1 MFDSKNLNQYLI
13 FFSTRMFILENQ
25 IFRIYERNVTQE

>member
-1 MFDSKNLNQYLI
+1 MFDSRNLNQYLI
-13 FFSTRMFILENQ
+13 FFSTQMFILENQ